1 MYMKKFIVGLLVGL
15 IMATSVGLYAENIDV
30 TIGGVDIYV
39 DGKKMDKPILRW
51 NGNAYIPL
59 REVLEE
65 TGSLVYWNEE
75 GKFCNIVSPKSESN
89 QVAETPV
96 YVAPTYTPPAT
107 PQPLPDNTAL
117 YQTELA
123 ELDSIHQAKL
133 AELNS
138 RQASAQAEYDA
149 NKNLPSTVITEPLEK
164 CPICSSALKTGKS
177 FTLGETFTRVL
188 YCYDPHCPNYGREV
202 ARASWSVPAEA
213 ALRKYD
219 SAMAQIEAERQSAI
233 SAYNSVKQQL
243 QTQFNIY

>member
-1 MYMKKFIVGLLVGL
+1 
-15 IMATSVGLYAENIDV
+15 MATSVGLYAENIDV

-89 QVAETPV
+89 QVAETPA

-133 AELNS
+133 AEQDQRIADAQKEVDALMWNS
-138 RQASAQAEYDA
+138 V
-149 NKNLPSTVITEPLEK
+149 STIIEDGPDTCPL
-164 CPICSSALKTGKS
+164 CSTAVYNSKS
-177 FTLGETFTRVL
+177 YTSGGYTRTWLV
-188 YCYDPHCPNYGREV
+188 CHNPQCPNNGKEV
-202 ARASWSVPAEA
+202 GQSYSYSPLTEA
-213 ALRKYD
+213 VKK
-219 SAMAQIEAERQSAI
+219 QEEVEADVAVQKEI
-233 SAYNSVKQQL
+233 LTSAYESVKQQL